1 MARSTPL
8 TILPPALV
16 DLDDHGYS
24 LGDYE
29 GAMTRWCHGCGNSAI
44 LTALQRLC
52 AEEQLPPEQTVVVS
66 GIGCAARLPHYMGT
80 YGFHGL
86 HGRALPVAEGVRVR
100 RPDLHVFV
108 STGDGDCCSI
118 GAGHWIHA
126 VRYNMNMTLMLHD
139 NGIYALTKKQAS
151 PTSARGLLT
160 STTPRGAPL
169 EPLNPLSVTLA
180 MPNVSFVAQA
190 ADWLPAILYEILLQA
205 HRHRGFSFVRILQ
218 RCPNYLV
225 DDMQEYIRH
234 PERMLLLDGPRGL
247 ELDDTLRQRFP
258 NQLAHDAGDL
268 AAAADVARRR
278 DTLPLGILYRNPD
291 AACYE
296 SLLSAPRRMPVEAKL
311 AALERELDRFTLAGG
326 QPAGQEGQS

>member
-1 MARSTPL
+1 MGSPRPL
-8 TILPPALV
+8 TILSPDLA
-16 DLDDHGYS
+16 DLDDNGYS

-86 HGRALPVAEGVRVR
+86 HGRALPLAEGIRVR

-139 NGIYALTKKQAS
+139 NGVYALTKKQAS
-151 PTSARGLLT
+151 PTSAHGLVT

-169 EPLNPLSVTLA
+169 EPLNPLAATLGMA
-180 MPNVSFVAQA
+180 NVSFVAQA
-190 ADWLPAILYEILLQA
+190 ADWLPGILYEILLQA
-205 HRHRGFSFVRILQ
+205 HRHRGLSFVRILQ
-218 RCPNYLV
+218 RCPNYMP
-225 DDMQEYIRH
+225 DDLQEYIRH
-234 PERMLLLDGPRGL
+234 PERMLLLGGPRGV
-247 ELDDTLRQRFP
+247 ELPDAVRQRFP
-258 NQLAHDAGDL
+258 NQLLHDAGDL
-268 AAAADVARRR
+268 AAAADLARRS
-278 DTLPLGILYRNPD
+278 DALPLGIVYRNPD
-291 AACYE
+291 VACYE
-296 SLLSAPRRMPVEAKL
+296 DLLSAPRRLPVQAKL
-311 AALERELDRFTLAGG
+311 AALERELDRYTLAGRSV
-326 QPAGQEGQS
+326 AQEGA